1 MEATT
6 AWNIKVKY
14 ILEKRRIKLEKMNM
28 KNFNFLS

>member
-6 AWNIKVKY
+6 EWNIKVKY
-14 ILEKRRIKLEKMNM
+14 ILEKRRIKIEKRNM

>member
-6 AWNIKVKY
+6 EWNIKVKH
-14 ILEKRRIKLEKMNM
+14 ILEKRRIKIEKRNM

>member
-6 AWNIKVKY
+6 EWNIKVKY
-14 ILEKRRIKLEKMNM
+14 ILEKRRIKIEKKNM